1 MRWRQ
6 KEAYEREKIC
16 SQLIRSF
23 SISREEAE
31 EFAERLEQDYPDL
44 EVEINEGGQPIYYY
58 IVSVE

>member
-31 EFAERLEQDYPDL
+31 EYLEKYWVD
-44 EVEINEGGQPIYYY
+44 QP
-58 IVSVE
+58 